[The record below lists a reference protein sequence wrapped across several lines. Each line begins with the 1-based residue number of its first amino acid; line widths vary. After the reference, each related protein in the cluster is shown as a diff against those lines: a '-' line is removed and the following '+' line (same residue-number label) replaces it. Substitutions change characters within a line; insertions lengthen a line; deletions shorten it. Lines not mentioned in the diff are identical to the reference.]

1 MQRAPTHL
9 ARHRHLKESKQ
20 PHKKY
25 THMNLFL
32 MGIGVVATYY
42 LSQSDW
48 FISLVLHLGNYR
60 YLASI
65 IAGILFVTT
74 FTATTGA
81 LMLTILIN
89 LVPWWELVLLAG
101 AGAVIADM
109 TILNMVKNDVLEEIE
124 DILNE
129 FHGKKL
135 IHIFNTK
142 AFRWT
147 LPVIGAIIIASPLPD
162 ELGVG
167 LMGIS
172 KIKPHHFAFLSYLLN
187 TVGIL
192 ITVTVVP
199 WLRG

>member
-1 MQRAPTHL
+1 MI
-9 ARHRHLKESKQ
+9 
-20 PHKKY
+20 
-25 THMNLFL
+25 
-32 MGIGVVATYY
+32 IGVIATYIF
-42 LSQSDW
+42 SQSEW
-48 FISLVLHLGNYR
+48 FISMVLHLGNYR
-60 YLASI
+60 YLASV

-81 LMLTILIN
+81 LMLTILVK
-89 LVPWWELVLLAG
+89 LVPWWELVILAG

-109 TILNMVKNDVLEEIE
+109 TILNVVRNDLLEEIE

-135 IHIFNTK
+135 IHIFHTK

-167 LMGIS
+167 LLGIS
-172 KIKPHHFAFLSYLLN
+172 KIKPHHFAFLSYVLN